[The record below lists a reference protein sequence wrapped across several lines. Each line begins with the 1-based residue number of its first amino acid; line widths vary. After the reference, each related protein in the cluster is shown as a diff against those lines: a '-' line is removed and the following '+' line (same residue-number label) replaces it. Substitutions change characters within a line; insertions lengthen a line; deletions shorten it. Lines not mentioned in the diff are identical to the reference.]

1 MRKSLVFCL
10 VIIGAVL
17 MGIYANNGNRLG
29 RGFNTS
35 ETLVSVAYDLSG
47 GVVFP
52 DLPVP
57 SGELTASSTVTLPDI
72 YQNGHGWTCTG
83 IAYDTDSNTFLI
95 GDIGK
100 ELPSSSGFASQIVRV
115 SRDLSTVIEQIP
127 LYETFPNMAD
137 IQGIAIDSTDE
148 TIWFCST
155 GENLVRHIDSE
166 GNSIG
171 SFSVT
176 GSPTGVA
183 YSPKDDSFWI
193 LTYASSNNILRVSKT
208 GSVLEQYT
216 FSYSDTLDQCFLDA
230 EKGYL
235 YIDAG
240 ANYSSR
246 NNIYLF
252 NTNTHEQSIACT
264 VDSYSV
270 EGIWI
275 GETEMIILNDGYY
288 HSATVEVNQANIYE
302 LG

>member
-1 MRKSLVFCL
+1 
-10 VIIGAVL
+10 

-35 ETLVSVAYDLSG
+35 ETPVSVAYDLPG
-47 GVVFP
+47 NVVFP

-57 SGELTASSTVTLPDI
+57 FGDLTASSTVALPDV

-83 IAYDTDSNTFLI
+83 LAYDIVSDTFLV

-115 SRDLSTVIEQIP
+115 SNDFSIVVEQIP
-127 LYETFPNMAD
+127 LYESFPNMDD
-137 IQGIAIDSTDE
+137 IQGIAIDSTDG
-148 TIWFCST
+148 TIWFCSPT
-155 GENLVRHIDSE
+155 EYLIRHIDAD

-171 SFSVT
+171 SFITT
-176 GSPTGVA
+176 GSPTGIA
-183 YSPKDDSFWI
+183 YSPADDSLWI
-193 LTYASSNNILRVSKT
+193 LTFESTNNIQHISKT
-208 GSVLEQYT
+208 GTVIEQFT
-216 FSYSDTLDQCFLDA
+216 FNYSDTLDQCFLDA

-235 YIDAG
+235 YIDG
-240 ANYSSR
+240 GTNYTTR

-252 NTNTHEQSIACT
+252 NTSTQEQSVVCT

-288 HSATVEVNQANIYE
+288 HSATVGVNQANIYE
-302 LG
+302 LE